1 MDRLCHSWTLDF
13 GLISLLMG
21 AVMIFKPDNDVG
33 IGEAKWNDEPEE
45 INSELELDDL
55 DDEIEPAESSEDT
68 A

>member
-1 MDRLCHSWTLDF
+1 
-13 GLISLLMG
+13 
-21 AVMIFKPDNDVG
+21 MIFKPDNDVG